1 MINHVKKWAFPILI
15 KKWPMK
21 YLLLTFTIL
30 VALSFPAWSFDN
42 ICPYKGAEKETLVRQ
57 VQLCAALAVHQTE
70 EVNIV
75 VGRYCKNVGKKAYN
89 AYGIKFL
96 REVYLGPIIGVAFKK
111 TGEVLT
117 GPGREVRYVEITGL
131 YYIIGPGGV
140 ADYTFLRYG
149 PEIEGR

>member
-1 MINHVKKWAFPILI
+1 MINHVKKSAFPILI

-30 VALSFPAWSFDN
+30 VTLSFPAWSFEN
-42 ICPYKGAEKETLVRQ
+42 ICPYKGQKKAAIARSLG
-57 VQLCAALAVHQTE
+57 LPDCAIKAGAVE
-70 EVNIV
+70 IV
-75 VGRYCKNVGKKAYN
+75 VGRYCKNVGKRAYN
-89 AYGIKFL
+89 DFGIKAL
-96 REVYLGPIIGVAFKK
+96 REVYIGPIIGVAFKER
-111 TGEVLT
+111 GEVLT
-117 GPGREVRYVEITGL
+117 GSGHKEVRYVEITGL